1 MEEHQDPNQVQVEG
15 ATFAANVA
23 DNIQPSHWE
32 PAKEDIKSESELQAQ
47 ADELPNRNDSTSS
60 HGDVETQF
68 HGTDPVRAETPE
80 EFTGIKISSVKDY
93 AGGIPAVIA
102 VAEHSLKEMGP
113 VRSTKTLLQVNQKGG
128 FDCMSCAWADPDGD
142 RHLVEFCENGAKAVA
157 EEATTRRVTPEFFQ
171 KWSIA
176 ELSQKSDYWLGKQG
190 RITHPMV
197 LRSGSTHYEPIS
209 WDEAFALTATELNKL
224 TSPDEAIFYTS
235 GRASNEAAFLY
246 QLFVRQ
252 FGTNNLPDCSNM
264 CHESSGSALTETIG
278 VGKGTVTLNDFELAE
293 AIFII
298 GQNPGTNHPRMM
310 TSLQA
315 AKRKGETALQ
325 EGFRRQS
332 PPAGN
337 PPSGLAPPQA
347 TALAEGEAK
356 RYPKGCKIVS
366 INPLR
371 EPGLIRFKHPQEVS
385 GTIGNGTK
393 LSDLFLTVRINGDIA
408 LLKGI
413 MKEMFE
419 EEERRPGQILDR
431 SFIED
436 HTAGFAEFAADIK
449 AESWDEIVEKSGI
462 GREQI
467 RQAAEIMIKSNRT
480 ITCWSM
486 GLTQNK
492 EAVGAIE
499 EIVNMHLMR
508 GQIGKPGA
516 GLMPVR
522 GHSNVQG
529 DRTVGIWERPRQ
541 DFLDLLGK
549 EFNFEPPR
557 KHGHDVVESIK
568 AMHVGKGKVLI
579 ALGGN
584 FLSATPDTNYT
595 AVALQRCRLTVHI
608 STKMNRS
615 HLVAG
620 EQALILP
627 CLGRTE
633 VDMQA
638 AGEQFVSTENS
649 MGVVQNSRGV
659 LPPASPDLRSE
670 PAIVAGLAK
679 ATLGS
684 KTTVDWASLV
694 ADYDRIRDC
703 IERVIPGFEDYNI
716 RVRQGGGFYLPNLAR
731 EGKFATATGKA
742 NFTVHAIPNHQL
754 EPGQLVMMSIR
765 SHDQFN
771 TTIYGLHDRYR
782 GIHNERR
789 VVMLNPED
797 MLEAN
802 LVKGQVVDL
811 TSHFEGEERVAKHF
825 IVVPYEIPRRCAA
838 TYYPETNVLVPI
850 GSVAERSNQPASKFI
865 VISIKPSATTTA
877 KFDYDQVDG
886 TLIST

>member
-1 MEEHQDPNQVQVEG
+1 MEIKQEPNQVQIEG
-15 ATFAANVA
+15 AQEAANAA
-23 DNIQPSHWE
+23 DNIHPSHWE
-32 PAKEDIKSESELQAQ
+32 PAKQDIKSEAELQAE
-47 ADELPNRNDSTSS
+47 AAELPNSNNSTGS
-60 HGDVETQF
+60 HGDVETRF
-68 HGTDPVRAETPE
+68 HGVEQVRAETPE
-80 EFTGIKISSVKDY
+80 VFTGIKFSSAKDY
-93 AGGIPAVIA
+93 AGGIPAVVA
-102 VAEHSLKEMGP
+102 VAEHTLKEMGP
-113 VRSTKTLLQVNQKGG
+113 VRSTKTLLQLNQKGG

-176 ELSQKSDYWLGKQG
+176 ELSHKSDYWLGKQG

-197 LRSGSTHYEPIS
+197 LRRGSTHYEPIS
-209 WDEAFALTATELNKL
+209 WDEAFALAAAELNKL
-224 TSPDEAIFYTS
+224 DSPDEALFYTS

-264 CHESSGSALTETIG
+264 CHESSGSALTETLG
-278 VGKGTVTLNDFELAE
+278 AGKGTVTLNDFELAE

-315 AKRKGETALQ
+315 AKRNNETALQ
-325 EGFRRQS
+325 EGFRRQT
-332 PPAGN
+332 PTEGN

-347 TALAEGEAK
+347 TAN
-356 RYPKGCKIVS
+356 PKGCKIVS

-393 LSDLFLTVRINGDIA
+393 LSDLFLPVRINGDIA

-413 MKEMFE
+413 MKEMLE
-419 EEERRPGQILDR
+419 EEERRPGQVLERD
-431 SFIED
+431 FID
-436 HTAGFAEFAADIK
+436 NQTAGFEEFIK
-449 AESWDEIVEKSGI
+449 ALKGESWDEIVEKSGI
-462 GREQI
+462 PRQQI
-467 RQAAEIMIKSNRT
+467 RQAAEIMMSSERT

-492 EAVGAIE
+492 NAVSAIE

-516 GLMPVR
+516 GVMPVR

-529 DRTVGIWERPRQ
+529 DRTVGIWERPRK
-541 DFLDLLGK
+541 DFLDQLGK

-557 KHGHDVVESIK
+557 HHGHDVVESIK
-568 AMHVGKGKVLI
+568 AMHVGKAKVLI

-595 AVALQRCRLTVHI
+595 ADALQRCRLTVHI

-633 VDMQA
+633 IDMQA
-638 AGEQFVSTENS
+638 GGEQFVSTENS
-649 MGVVQNSRGV
+649 MGVVQSSRGV
-659 LPPASPDLRSE
+659 LAPASPHLRSE
-670 PAIVAGLAK
+670 PAIVAGLAQ

-684 KTTVDWASLV
+684 KSTVDWESLV
-694 ADYDRIRDC
+694 EDYDRIRDC

-731 EGKFATATGKA
+731 EGKFETATGKA
-742 NFTVHAIPNHQL
+742 NFTVHEIPHHQL
-754 EPGQLVMMSIR
+754 EPGQFVMMSLR

-771 TTIYGLHDRYR
+771 TTIYGLDDRYR

-797 MLEAN
+797 MREAN

-850 GSVAERSNQPASKFI
+850 GSVAEKSNQPASKFI
-865 VISIKPSATTTA
+865 VITVKPSATTTA

-886 TLIST
+886 ILAST